1 MNVVNFPDIQA
12 LFPTPIGIYDLKE
25 KLPYDELFRYCLM
38 LEAED
43 KAKDHGLVKGE
54 GVSSYNYS
62 KNILDDHRFELVRT
76 LITSQVNFW
85 ESMLGLIVPHL

>member
-1 MNVVNFPDIQA
+1 MNVVNFPEIQA

-43 KAKDHGLVKGE
+43 KAKDHVCKSEVGI
-54 GVSSYNYS
+54 
-62 KNILDDHRFELVRT
+62 ILQLF
-76 LITSQVNFW
+76 
-85 ESMLGLIVPHL
+85 

>member
-1 MNVVNFPDIQA
+1 MNVVNFPEIQA

-54 GVSSYNYS
+54 GVSSYTFSYLRR
-62 KNILDDHRFELVRT
+62 IIFTCRT
-76 LITSQVNFW
+76 RHIAYH
-85 ESMLGLIVPHL
+85 I